1 VTGFFVFQRTEQAE
15 ERNVSYMPT
24 CPNCGK
30 SFSGFSIG
38 SNAASECR
46 ECRAARAAKAT
57 NTIVQEPR
65 AQNSFWSLIQTIPL
79 VTRTIITVNVMVYV
93 AMGLSG
99 VSWTDPSVVQ
109 AIRWGA
115 DFGPLS
121 LSGQWWRL
129 FTSMFVHFGFFHIAL
144 NMWCLRNLAIALE
157 PMMGRLAF
165 SITYLFSGLA
175 ASAVSTAWNPWRAS
189 AGASGAIFGIAGA
202 FVSYLVLK
210 KAAIPASLV
219 RQNLRSLAVFILLN
233 LTIGA
238 ASGHIDNSAH
248 VGGLAAGLIIGAL
261 IPRIPRNAAYFGG
274 QDVVMA
280 AIPGEV
286 DAENSRTTK
295 LIWIAVGCVIA
306 LFVGLQQVHARNLS
320 SAQYGN
326 AVSRAA
332 SGHTEQAITEMRML
346 VQMQPNNVLGQ
357 ALLGEWLLEQNDPAG
372 AVPPL
377 EQALLYEPDAKA
389 ISQNL
394 ALAYLGAGRP
404 QQTIIEMR
412 EAASQNKEQQWRGDF
427 ILGLAADELG
437 DTQTAL
443 QNLRLAIQL
452 NPNFPEAQLA
462 LTRVNAQPGEKPAAG
477 PIPYAQLVIKSGA
490 WPYYP

>member
-1 VTGFFVFQRTEQAE
+1 
-15 ERNVSYMPT
+15 MPT
-24 CPNCGK
+24 CPSCGK

-38 SNAASECR
+38 ANSASECR
-46 ECRAARAAKAT
+46 ECRAAKARLDA
-57 NTIVQEPR
+57 NTIVPEPR
-65 AQNSFWSLIQTIPL
+65 AQRGFGGFIQSLPL
-79 VTRTIITVNVMVYV
+79 VTRIIIAVNVLVYV

-99 VSWTDPSVVQ
+99 VSWTDPSVLQ

-115 DFGPLS
+115 NFGPLT

-129 FTSMFVHFGFFHIAL
+129 FTCMFVHFGFLHIAL

-165 SITYLFSGLA
+165 SVTYLFSGLA

-219 RQNLRSLAVFILLN
+219 RQNLRSLVVFILLN
-233 LTIGA
+233 LSIGA

-248 VGGLAAGLIIGAL
+248 VGGLVAGLIIGAL
-261 IPRIPRNAAYFGG
+261 IPRIARNPVYFGG
-274 QDVVMA
+274 PEAGMA
-280 AIPGEV
+280 AAPVGETNGG
-286 DAENSRTTK
+286 DPRRAK
-295 LIWIAVGCVIA
+295 IIWIAVGCAIA
-306 LFVGLQQVHARNLS
+306 LIVGLQQVHARNLS
-320 SAQYGN
+320 SAQYGK
-326 AVSRAA
+326 AVSLAA
-332 SGHTEQAITEMRML
+332 SGRMDEATAEIRKA
-346 VQMQPNNVLGQ
+346 VQTQPDNVLAQ

-372 AVPPL
+372 AIPPL
-377 EQALLYEPDAKA
+377 EQALLYEPDANA
-389 ISQNL
+389 LAQNL

-404 QQTIIEMR
+404 QQTIIAMR
-412 EAASQNKEQQWRGDF
+412 QAASQNKKQTWKEYF
-427 ILGLAADELG
+427 VLGLAADELG
-437 DTQTAL
+437 DTQAAL
-443 QNLRLAIQL
+443 QNLRSSIQL

-462 LTRVNAQPGEKPAAG
+462 LTRVNAKAGEKPAAG
-477 PIPYAQLVIKSGA
+477 PIPYAQLIIKSQA

>member
-1 VTGFFVFQRTEQAE
+1 
-15 ERNVSYMPT
+15 MPT
-24 CPNCGK
+24 CPSCGK

-38 SNAASECR
+38 SNTASECR
-46 ECRAARAAKAT
+46 ECRAAKARTAADALAPHSRVRGGFG
-57 NTIVQEPR
+57 N
-65 AQNSFWSLIQTIPL
+65 FLQTLPP
-79 VTRTIITVNVMVYV
+79 VTRAIIAANVLVYL

-99 VSWTDPSVVQ
+99 VSWTDPSVLQ

-115 DFGPLS
+115 DFGPLT

-129 FTSMFVHFGFFHIAL
+129 FTSMFVHFGFFHIVL
-144 NMWCLRNLAIALE
+144 NMWCLRNLAVALE

-219 RQNLRSLAVFILLN
+219 RQNLRSLVVFILLN
-233 LTIGA
+233 LSIGA

-248 VGGLAAGLIIGAL
+248 LGGLAAGLIIGAL
-261 IPRIPRNAAYFGG
+261 IPRIARIAVYVDGADIG
-274 QDVVMA
+274 MA
-280 AIPGEV
+280 AMPTDEADGG
-286 DAENSRTTK
+286 ASRRMK
-295 LIWIAVGCVIA
+295 LIWIAVGCAIA
-306 LFVGLQQVHARNLS
+306 LLVGLQQVHARNLS
-320 SAQYGN
+320 SAQYGK
-326 AVSRAA
+326 AVSLAA
-332 SGHTEQAITEMRML
+332 SGRMDQAITEMRTL
-346 VQMQPNNVLGQ
+346 VQRQSENVLAQ

-372 AVPPL
+372 AVLPL
-377 EQALLYEPDAKA
+377 EQAQLYEPYAKA
-389 ISQNL
+389 VAQNL

-404 QQTIIEMR
+404 EQTIIEMR
-412 EAASQNKEQQWRGDF
+412 QAENQNKEQNWRGDF
-427 ILGLAADELG
+427 ILGLAAYEIG
-437 DTQTAL
+437 DTPSAL
-443 QNLRLAIQL
+443 QNLRSAIQL

-462 LTRVNAQPGEKPAAG
+462 LRRVNAKPGEKSAAG
-477 PIPYAQLVIKSGA
+477 AIPYAQLIIKSRA

>member
-1 VTGFFVFQRTEQAE
+1 
-15 ERNVSYMPT
+15 MPT

-46 ECRAARAAKAT
+46 ECRAARSAKAT

-79 VTRTIITVNVMVYV
+79 VTRTIITVNVRVYV

-233 LTIGA
+233 LSIGA
-238 ASGHIDNSAH
+238 ASGHIDNAAH
-248 VGGLAAGLIIGAL
+248 LGGLVAGLIIGAL
-261 IPRIPRNAAYFGG
+261 IPRIARRMDYFSGAGEGMPAMPTDEVAAG
-274 QDVVMA
+274 
-280 AIPGEV
+280 
-286 DAENSRTTK
+286 NSRTTK
-295 LIWIAVGCVIA
+295 ITWIAVGCAMA
-306 LFVGLQQVHARNLS
+306 LVAGLQQVRARNLPTRS
-320 SAQYGN
+320 EE
-326 AVSRAA
+326 
-332 SGHTEQAITEMRML
+332 HTSE
-346 VQMQPNNVLGQ
+346 
-357 ALLGEWLLEQNDPAG
+357 
-372 AVPPL
+372 
-377 EQALLYEPDAKA
+377 
-389 ISQNL
+389 
-394 ALAYLGAGRP
+394 
-404 QQTIIEMR
+404 
-412 EAASQNKEQQWRGDF
+412 
-427 ILGLAADELG
+427 
-437 DTQTAL
+437 
-443 QNLRLAIQL
+443 
-452 NPNFPEAQLA
+452 
-462 LTRVNAQPGEKPAAG
+462 
-477 PIPYAQLVIKSGA
+477 
-490 WPYYP
+490 